1 MTIALNRKYI
11 VIFYR
16 FSVEVS
22 RNNDTPSQK
31 PEQVRGNPGN
41 GAGKGGGE
49 DDDKM
54 ESKKKPMY
62 VFTLVD
68 RYGDNKGK
76 TEQLEDLGKKMN
88 VTLRYGDETS
98 TIVFCVMKPFQ

>member
-1 MTIALNRKYI
+1 
-11 VIFYR
+11 
-16 FSVEVS
+16 
-22 RNNDTPSQK
+22 
-31 PEQVRGNPGN
+31 
-41 GAGKGGGE
+41 
-49 DDDKM
+49 
-54 ESKKKPMY
+54 MY

-88 VTLRYGDETS
+88 VTLRYGDGTG